1 MKCPYCNEEM
11 SKGVLSSTGGA
22 APAWVYWITESYE
35 KSHPYPPSSLKSFM
49 EAKAVQIKAGFGL
62 RHKADPFW
70 LCRKC
75 GRLIGEIQLPEN
87 GQS

>member
-11 SKGVLSSTGGA
+11 SKGVLGSTGGA

>member
-11 SKGVLSSTGGA
+11 TKGVLGSTGGA

-35 KSHPYPPSSLKSFM
+35 KSHPYPPTSLKSIM

-75 GRLIGEIQLPEN
+75 GKLIGEIQLPEN
-87 GQS
+87 EQS